1 MNNEEVE
8 YDDGPPACQC
18 MHQVMI
24 GVHPKPLKLE
34 KKISAKCS
42 VFLIKFKNSLN
53 SVICSSLFLFFEIIL
68 ICCHPRFYRAIR
80 DDDHYL

>member
-34 KKISAKCS
+34 KKISAK

-53 SVICSSLFLFFEIIL
+53 SVICSSLFLFLSIIL
-68 ICCHPRFYRAIR
+68 IGCHPRFPRAIG